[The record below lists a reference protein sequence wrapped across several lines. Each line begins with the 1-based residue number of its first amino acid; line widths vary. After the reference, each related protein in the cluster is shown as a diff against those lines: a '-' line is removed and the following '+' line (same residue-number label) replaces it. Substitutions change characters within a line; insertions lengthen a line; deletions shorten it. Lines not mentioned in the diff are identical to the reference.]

1 MKTGIENYYLSRY
14 GLEAG
19 MARMK
24 AHGFDALDYQYFCDT
39 TCELFTVSEREYEQM
54 LLHVRDVAAE
64 NGIEIS
70 QTHGPWRWPPQ
81 DFTEEDR
88 AERFEKMAKSIRG
101 TAILGCENFVIH
113 PIMPFGDDRDPEP
126 ERFWQM
132 NYEFMGRLCDV
143 AKEYD
148 ITVCFENMPMLALS
162 MSRPADTLRFVKT
175 LNHPNMKV
183 CLDTGHCSVFREQPG
198 DAVRLIGKDYLRVL
212 HVHDNDAAG
221 DRHWLPYT
229 GFIDWEDFNR
239 ALHDIGFEGVVSLE
253 TSVPPTI
260 PDDLREYW
268 EIGVAAMAKRL
279 AR

>member
-1 MKTGIENYYLSRY
+1 MKTGIESTYLSRY

-24 AHGFDALDYQYFCDT
+24 AHGYDALDYQYFCDT
-39 TCELFTVSEREYEQM
+39 TCQLFTVSEREYEQM

-113 PIMPFGDDRDPEP
+113 PIMPFGDDKDPEP

-148 ITVCFENMPMLALS
+148 ITVCFENMPMRALS

-183 CLDTGHCSVFREQPG
+183 CLDTGHCAVFGEQPG
-198 DAVRLIGKDYLRVL
+198 DAVRLIGKDWLRVL
-212 HVHDNDAAG
+212 HVHDNNGAG
-221 DRHWLPYT
+221 DLHWLPYT
-229 GFIDWEDFNR
+229 GFVDWEDFNR
-239 ALHDIGFEGVVSLE
+239 ALHEIGFEGVVSLE
-253 TSVPPTI
+253 TSVPATI
-260 PDDLREYW
+260 PADLREYW